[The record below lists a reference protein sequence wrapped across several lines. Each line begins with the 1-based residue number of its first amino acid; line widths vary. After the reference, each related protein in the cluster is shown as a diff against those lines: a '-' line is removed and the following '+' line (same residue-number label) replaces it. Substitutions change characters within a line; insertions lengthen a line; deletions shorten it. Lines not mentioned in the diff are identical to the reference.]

1 MRIHIEC
8 RKVFLPRLS
17 NRWRPHQTL
26 NFGASS
32 KDPLHPHLHS
42 HLPPHPHIVNME
54 TNLHFAL
61 KTRKKALCGFNG
73 LGARDVVRPFQTLCQ
88 HFQHHIHGA
97 ERMCAREWRQRNKRN
112 RDRGTRHAPQRV
124 RMHVYRCWCAVTTRL
139 TCHMPHMS
147 HASHVT
153 CPRCVTRVF
162 QEEAVSRP
170 HNQEEAVCSRG
181 GRVLKRRPSQERT
194 IMRAAYA
201 RTVLARTT
209 GNIV

>member
-1 MRIHIEC
+1 MCTCVETRPHSCLRVCSCRHIYIYTRVHNIYTCIHAYVHIHMRIHIEC

-112 RDRGTRHAPQRV
+112 RDRGTKDIE
-124 RMHVYRCWCAVTTRL
+124 TEE
-139 TCHMPHMS
+139 
-147 HASHVT
+147 
-153 CPRCVTRVF
+153 
-162 QEEAVSRP
+162 QE
-170 HNQEEAVCSRG
+170 
-181 GRVLKRRPSQERT
+181 K
-194 IMRAAYA
+194 
-201 RTVLARTT
+201 
-209 GNIV
+209 